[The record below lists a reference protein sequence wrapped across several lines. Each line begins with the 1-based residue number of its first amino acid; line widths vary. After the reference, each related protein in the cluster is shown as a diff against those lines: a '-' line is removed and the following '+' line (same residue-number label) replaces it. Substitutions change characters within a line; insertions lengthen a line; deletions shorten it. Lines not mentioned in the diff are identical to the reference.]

1 MDRVFASLER
11 IKALWQQLER
21 AKADSPEYKKIAKQ
35 IRAESDAYSALIE
48 AEKSPRRKTPKTRG
62 FKLTHYRARGDRNK

>member
-21 AKADSPEYKKIAKQ
+21 AKAGSPEYKEIAKQ
-35 IRAESDAYSALIE
+35 IRAESDAYNALIE
-48 AEKSPRRKTPKTRG
+48 AEKSPRRKSPRRKSPRR
-62 FKLTHYRARGDRNK
+62 KREDSN

>member
-21 AKADSPEYKKIAKQ
+21 AKADSPEYKKVAKQ

-48 AEKSPRRKTPKTRG
+48 ARRVRAEKRRKRE
-62 FKLTHYRARGDRNK
+62 DSN

>member
-1 MDRVFASLER
+1 MDRGYASLER

-35 IRAESDAYSALIE
+35 IRAESDAYAALID
-48 AEKSPRRKTPKTRG
+48 AEKSPRRRKRE
-62 FKLTHYRARGDRNK
+62 DSN